1 MWLGRRPV
9 QPNVHDR
16 VLDLLPS
23 PHDTLQD
30 DHSIHVESSENS
42 IFMRMKEGSEVGQES
57 SASRKAFV

>member
-1 MWLGRRPV
+1 M
-9 QPNVHDR
+9 HDR

-57 SASRKAFV
+57 TVNRKAIVTV

>member
-1 MWLGRRPV
+1 M
-9 QPNVHDR
+9 HDR